1 MARDDRSSLRGIELL
16 EGLDEAMLVA
26 LEKQCIWT
34 KYTTNQ
40 MILDSGGKDSHDVY
54 FVVEGAVRIVNFSP
68 SGREI
73 AFANIRMGNYFGEL
87 AALSDNPRSASVV
100 AIADCRLA
108 AIRPQVFRRLV
119 QDRPEIG
126 IKVISR
132 LADIVL
138 RCDQRIMDLSTLS
151 AVQRVHVELMRRAKP
166 TEDGEGW
173 QIKPMPKHSDIAS
186 RASTSRETVV
196 RALNQLSVGML
207 VERVG
212 NALVIHD
219 YDRLAALAEGG
230 APQMIALR

>member
-1 MARDDRSSLRGIELL
+1 
-16 EGLDEAMLVA
+16 
-26 LEKQCIWT
+26 T
-34 KYTTNQ
+34 
-40 MILDSGGKDSHDVY
+40 
-54 FVVEGAVRIVNFSP
+54 
-68 SGREI
+68 
-73 AFANIRMGNYFGEL
+73 
-87 AALSDNPRSASVV
+87 
-100 AIADCRLA
+100 DCRLA

-119 QDRPEIG
+119 LDCPEIG

-151 AVQRVHVELMRRAKP
+151 AVQRVHVELLRRAKP

-196 RALNQLSVGML
+196 RALNQLSVGSL
-207 VERVG
+207 IERVG
-212 NALVIHD
+212 KALVIHD
-219 YDRLAALAEGG
+219 YDRLTALAESG

>member
-1 MARDDRSSLRGIELL
+1 MARDDRSSLRVIELL
-16 EGLDEAMLVA
+16 EGLDEAVLDA
-26 LEKQCIWT
+26 LEKQCGWS

-40 MILDSGGKDSHDVY
+40 MILDIGSEDSHDVY
-54 FVVEGAVRIVNFSP
+54 FVAEGAVRIVNFSP

-73 AFANIRMGNYFGEL
+73 AFANIRKGNYFGEL

-100 AIADCRLA
+100 AVTDCRLA

-119 QDRPEIG
+119 LDCPEIG

-151 AVQRVHVELMRRAKP
+151 AVQRVHVELLRRAKP

-196 RALNQLSVGML
+196 RALNQLSVGSL
-207 VERVG
+207 IERVG
-212 NALVIHD
+212 KALVIHD
-219 YDRLAALAEGG
+219 YDRLTALAESG

>member
-1 MARDDRSSLRGIELL
+1 VARNDRSSLQVVELL
-16 EGLDEAMLVA
+16 GGLDDATLET
-26 LEKQCIWT
+26 LEKQCVWT
-34 KYTTNQ
+34 KYTANQ
-40 MILDSGGKDSHDVY
+40 MILDIGSDDRHDVY
-54 FVVEGAVRIVNFSP
+54 FVIDGAVRIVNFSP

-73 AFANIRMGNYFGEL
+73 AFANIREGNYFGEL

-100 AIADCRLA
+100 AVTDCRLA
-108 AIRPQVFRRLV
+108 AIGPQVFRRLV
-119 QDRPEIG
+119 QNCPEIG

-151 AVQRVHVELMRRAKP
+151 AVQRVHVELLRRAKR
-166 TEDGEGW
+166 TTDGEGW

-212 NALVIHD
+212 NALVILDH
-219 YDRLAALAEGG
+219 DRLTALAESG

>member
-1 MARDDRSSLRGIELL
+1 VARDDRSSLRVIELL
-16 EGLDEAMLVA
+16 EGLDEAVLDA
-26 LEKQCIWT
+26 LEKQCVWS
-34 KYTTNQ
+34 KYTANQ
-40 MILDSGGKDSHDVY
+40 MILDSGSEDSHDVY
-54 FVVEGAVRIVNFSP
+54 FVAEGAVRIVNFSP

-73 AFANIRMGNYFGEL
+73 AFANIRKGNYFGEL

-100 AIADCRLA
+100 AVTDCRLA

-119 QDRPEIG
+119 LDCPEIG

-151 AVQRVHVELMRRAKP
+151 AVQRVHVELLRRAKP

-196 RALNQLSVGML
+196 RALNQLSVGSL
-207 VERVG
+207 IERVG
-212 NALVIHD
+212 KALVIHD
-219 YDRLAALAEGG
+219 YDRLTALAEGG